1 MECEFAVET
10 AIKAGYRLIDTA
22 NTYRNEGQ
30 VGNALKKCIDEGVVK
45 REDMFITTKLWVT
58 TWRAEDVAKAISIS
72 LERLQTDYIDLLL
85 VHEPAFINL
94 TEEGE
99 RRRREGD
106 FLDVDMVVPNDPKYR
121 LGYNLDCLKE
131 MWGAMEKAVREG
143 KVRSIGVANFSSK
156 KVNDVLSFCTI
167 PPAMDQVEMHPYLQ
181 QWEVKEALE
190 KHGIKMTA
198 FYPLGGSA
206 NQNND
211 GTGGN
216 ESIEFGFLANH
227 NKGKIALLKNPQ
239 ILAIAKN
246 HNKTP
251 AQILLRW
258 AVQRGTVCIPKSVHE
273 NRIKEN
279 FDIFDFELT
288 DEEMKEIR
296 SMDMRKRYSDVSD
309 TLFPGESNSRD
320 YWDNEYLYNCL
331 LIDGFPK

>member
-22 NTYRNEGQ
+22 NNYRNEGQ

-131 MWGAMEKAVREG
+131 MWGAMEEAVRSG
-143 KVRSIGVANFSSK
+143 KVRSIGVSNFSAK
-156 KVNDVLSFCTI
+156 KVLDILSFCSI
-167 PPAMDQVEMHPYLQ
+167 PPAMNQVELHPYLQ
-181 QWEVKEALE
+181 QWDTIETLE
-190 KHGIKMTA
+190 KKGIKMTA
-198 FYPLGGSA
+198 FFPLGGFR
-206 NQNND
+206 NMNNK
-211 GTGGN
+211 N
-216 ESIEFGFLANH
+216 EVPLIKDPRILE
-227 NKGKIALLKNPQ
+227 IAG
-239 ILAIAKN
+239 N
-246 HNKTP
+246 HNKTA
-251 AQILLRW
+251 AQVLIRW
-258 AVQRGTVCIPKSVHE
+258 AIQRGTVCIPKSVHE
-273 NRIKEN
+273 DRIKEN
-279 FDIFDFELT
+279 FDVFDFELT
-288 DEEMKEIR
+288 PEEMQKIRAMDRGKRFVDPSVLLYAGKFDPKEH
-296 SMDMRKRYSDVSD
+296 
-309 TLFPGESNSRD
+309 
-320 YWDNEYLYNCL
+320 WDNEY
-331 LIDGFPK
+331 I